1 GEILVET
8 RHDLHQGGFTRPV
21 DTHDTDLDAGQKA
34 EANIFEAFFSTGIG
48 LRDAVHVVDV
58 LMGCHLECSG
68 QVGFAGVYRRRGRGA
83 IGGCGL
89 GNVKG
94 T

>member
-1 GEILVET
+1 
-8 RHDLHQGGFTRPV
+8 
-21 DTHDTDLDAGQKA
+21 
-34 EANIFEAFFSTGIG
+34 
-48 LRDAVHVVDV
+48 VVDV